1 MSNVMLRGKYD
12 GMIWNYIMSPDDVL
26 AIEQEGDYQIVYLFD
41 GTFLK
46 VNQTMDA
53 AMDRFPCLLRVHRSY
68 AVNMK
73 YVVAYNFNAES
84 KMTILFRN
92 KTSISFSRSKQ
103 HHDSFIEEFNLMAHE

>member
-1 MSNVMLRGKYD
+1 
-12 GMIWNYIMSPDDVL
+12 
-26 AIEQEGDYQIVYLFD
+26 
-41 GTFLK
+41 
-46 VNQTMDA
+46 
-53 AMDRFPCLLRVHRSY
+53 
-68 AVNMK
+68 MK